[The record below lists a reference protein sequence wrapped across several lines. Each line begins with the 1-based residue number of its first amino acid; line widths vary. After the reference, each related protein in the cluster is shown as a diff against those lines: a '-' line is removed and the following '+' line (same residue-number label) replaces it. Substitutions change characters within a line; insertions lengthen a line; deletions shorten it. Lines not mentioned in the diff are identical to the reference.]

1 MISGLNNI
9 VPLLLRAGLRPT
21 RHRVALA
28 RLLFDRDTTRHVTAE
43 QLFAEAKA
51 AHISLSLATVYNVLN
66 QFLLAGLLREIRL
79 MPGPIQYDTNILPHH
94 HIVACAG
101 GQVICVNADEVG
113 FSRLPTLPEGEMI
126 ERIEVVIWT
135 RKISASTS

>member
-1 MISGLNNI
+1 MISELVNI
-9 VPLLLRAGLRPT
+9 VPLLRHAGLRPT

-66 QFLLAGLLREIRL
+66 QFLSAGLLREVQL
-79 MPGPIQYDTNILPHH
+79 VPGPIQYDTNILPHH
-94 HIVACAG
+94 HIVSHTR
-101 GQVICVNADEVG
+101 GQVICIDADKVA
-113 FSRLPTLPEGEMI
+113 FSRLPILPEGEAI
-126 ERIEVVIWT
+126 DRIEVVIWT
-135 RKISASTS
+135 RKIGAQTN